1 MQPWY
6 WTKDCSFFGISVEIV
21 LGIMKVIP
29 LFEAE
34 GLDFQIISAISGEE
48 KHKDGYAVDI
58 YSGHA
63 VEVWGAVQLEKQIK
77 WFAES
82 CQESLGPQ
90 YKFIL
95 VDFRGDDEHFH
106 LECQLPSDRVLRGD
120 EAGSLPGKAQV
131 LENA

>member
-6 WTKDCSFFGISVEIV
+6 WKKDCDFFGISPEIV
-21 LGIMKVIP
+21 LGIMKVLP

-48 KHKDGYAVDI
+48 KHQDGYAVDI
-58 YSGHA
+58 FSRHA
-63 VEVWGAVQLEKQIK
+63 VEVWGAVQLKTEING
-77 WFAES
+77 FTER
-82 CQESLGPQ
+82 CQKSLGPQ

-120 EAGSLPGKAQV
+120 EAGSLSGKAQV